1 MWPIRRWNIIDVWF
15 YWRGVRGECKLN
27 ECEYLYT
34 INNWISFVPITQKKK
49 RKHLSHMQLRSII
62 DCNESQFRFIEANIQ
77 LKNWMQPTTAET
89 WLIEWYLTSTHQ
101 SKWSI
106 TLSQPFSVHSHSFFP
121 QHSFNLPNHSN
132 CTSLPLQQVIFH
144 FVSCCM
150 LSFFFERFVFDR
162 TQNRSKRFCA
172 INSTTMCN
180 CDRCYAIGEISA
192 KVQTF
197 GRITKRVTTKNIC
210 CLYVIMTCFLLF

>member
-132 CTSLPLQQVIFH
+132 CTRCRFNRLFSI
-144 FVSCCM
+144 S
-150 LSFFFERFVFDR
+150 SFAVCFRFSSSGLF
-162 TQNRSKRFCA
+162 SIAHK
-172 INSTTMCN
+172 
-180 CDRCYAIGEISA
+180 IGRKDS
-192 KVQTF
+192 VQ
-197 GRITKRVTTKNIC
+197 
-210 CLYVIMTCFLLF
+210 